1 MESWDPDAPMNKT
14 APDASMAA
22 KGGKKKEEVSPVFP
36 PPPYAGCL
44 ISLLLHPR
52 FDWVETQEQIIDPLS
67 ARCFSCPRIG
77 PLSLLGLKRMSRN
90 QLVAHELVPFLYWG
104 GNA

>member
-22 KGGKKKEEVSPVFP
+22 KGGKKERGISRIP
-36 PPPYAGCL
+36 PDTGCL